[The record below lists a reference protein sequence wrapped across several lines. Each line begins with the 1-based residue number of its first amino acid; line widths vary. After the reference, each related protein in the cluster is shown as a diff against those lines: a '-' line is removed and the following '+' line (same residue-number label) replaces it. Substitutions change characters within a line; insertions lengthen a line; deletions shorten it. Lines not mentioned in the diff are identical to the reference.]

1 MYSRQQASELR
12 QAFWTAFGLYMQ
24 PIPSAEGE
32 KVNWVNYKTGEKN
45 IYFRMNAGTRSSS
58 IAIEITHPDIELQQL
73 YFEHFVQL
81 KTLLQNALNEEWI
94 WRLHGSDENGKVISR
109 IYKEINNVSVFNQ
122 NDWPA
127 LISFFKP
134 RIIALDEFWS
144 SAKYGFEALR

>member
-1 MYSRQQASELR
+1 MYSRQHASELR
-12 QAFWTAFGLYMQ
+12 QAFWTAFGKYMQ
-24 PIPSAEGE
+24 PILSAEGE

-45 IYFRMNAGTRSSS
+45 IYFRMNATNRSSS
-58 IAIEITHPDIELQQL
+58 IAIEITHADIELQQL
-73 YFEHFVQL
+73 YFEQFVQL
-81 KTLLQNALNEEWI
+81 KTLLHNTLNEEWK
-94 WRLHGSDENGKVISR
+94 WQLHFVDENGKVISR
-109 IYKEINNVSVFNQ
+109 IYKELNNVSLFNQ

>member
-1 MYSRQQASELR
+1 MHSRQQASELR
-12 QAFWTAFGLYMQ
+12 QAFWTAFGKYMQ
-24 PIPSAEGE
+24 PILSAEGE

-45 IYFRMNAGTRSSS
+45 IYFRMNAGNRSSS

-73 YFEHFVQL
+73 YFEQFVQL
-81 KTLLQNALNEEWI
+81 KTLLHNALNEEWN
-94 WRLHGSDENGKVISR
+94 WQLHFVDENGKVISR
-109 IYKEINNVSVFNQ
+109 IYMELNNVSLLNQ
-122 NDWPA
+122 NDWPT